1 MLAPWK
7 KSYDQPRQHIK
18 KQRYY
23 FTNRDLSS
31 QTYGFSINHIW
42 MWELDS
48 KERWVPK
55 KWCFWTVL
63 LKKTLSPLD
72 FKAIQPVYP
81 KGNQPWIFI
90 ERADAEAEIPILWPP
105 DTKNWLTRK
114 NPDAGKDWR
123 KEEKGMTED
132 MFGCYHPNMTQWTW
146 VWVSSRSWWWTGK
159 PGLWQNPGGH
169 KELETTEQLNWTET
183 LEDWYKIKGSW
194 RDTWDY
200 D

>member
-18 KQRYY
+18 KQRHY

-42 MWELDS
+42 MWELDY

-55 KWCFWTVL
+55 NWCFWTVL
-63 LKKTLSPLD
+63 LKKTLDSPLD
-72 FKAIQPVYP
+72 FKEIQPVYP

-90 ERADAEAEIPILWPP
+90 ERTDTEAEISILRPP

-114 NPDAGKDWR
+114 NPDVGKDWR
-123 KEEKGMTED
+123 KEEKGMTEE
-132 MFGCYHPNMTQWTW
+132 MFGWYHPNMTQWTW
-146 VWVSSRSWWWTGK
+146 VWVSSKSWWWTGK
-159 PGLWQNPGGH
+159 PGMLQSIGSQ
-169 KELETTEQLNWTET
+169 TELNWT
-183 LEDWYKIKGSW
+183 S
-194 RDTWDY
+194 
-200 D
+200 